1 MRSRDQAQVF
11 IVECGDLV
19 FGYLHG
25 VLVYGALPWTP
36 SQGDITFDW
45 QAAVLVP
52 SSVAE
57 KSIGASLRRLV
68 FRGKAVVSLPL
79 KFG

>member
-1 MRSRDQAQVF
+1 
-11 IVECGDLV
+11 
-19 FGYLHG
+19 
-25 VLVYGALPWTP
+25 
-36 SQGDITFDW
+36 
-45 QAAVLVP
+45 VP